1 MHYNNTA
8 MFTIKYGLNKLPDP
22 NKKEVQR
29 FFLFSVHGDKV
40 EKPPRLNVAFVL
52 DKSGSMDGAPIESLK
67 AGLKRALDLFTEE
80 DRVSIVMFDSEVE
93 VLLENTRL
101 YGPDRKRVKHLVS
114 TIEAMGGTCI
124 DEGLEAGIKELEKVK
139 LDGYVNWII
148 LLTDGKNEH
157 GSDEHAIEM
166 ATKARELG
174 ISIFTIGLG
183 KHWSPSLLEK
193 LADITKG
200 EMFYVEEP
208 RELKEIF
215 SEKANKIRKTVAK
228 NLEITLRLH
237 EGVSFS
243 ELNPAFIVKPQIVAL
258 EPVLDVQEYI
268 LDIGDIFEGESKDVL
283 LQLFM
288 KGDQK
293 YLFDFKISYFDLDG
307 QRKELPWKEGI
318 PCTLYDNVEELN
330 TLIERLSVYL
340 QSELVNE
347 LLEGG
352 TPEQALTLLQTMQM
366 TATKLNDE
374 DLATIID
381 QNVTKIREGVDLSN
395 EDLIKTKMFT
405 KTVIKD
411 D

>member
-1 MHYNNTA
+1 
-8 MFTIKYGLNKLPDP
+8 MFTLKYGLNKLIEDKRP
-22 NKKEVQR
+22 EVQR
-29 FFLFSVHGDKV
+29 FFLISIVGEKV
-40 EKPPRLNVAFVL
+40 EKIPRLNVAFVL
-52 DKSGSMDGAPIESLK
+52 DKSGSMDGSPIESLK
-67 AGLKRALDLFTEE
+67 SGIKRSLDVFNEN
-80 DRVSIVMFDSEVE
+80 DRVSIVLFDSFIE

-101 YGPDRKRVKHLVS
+101 YGSDKRRIKHLVS

-124 DEGLEAGIKELEKVK
+124 DEGLEEGIKELQKVD
-139 LDGYVNWII
+139 LNNYVNWII

-157 GSDEHAIEM
+157 GSNEHAIEV

-193 LADITKG
+193 IADITKG
-200 EMFYVEEP
+200 EMFYVEQA

-215 SEKANKIRKTVAK
+215 VEKATKIRKTVAK
-228 NLEITLRLH
+228 NLEVILKLR

-243 ELNPAFIVKPQIVAL
+243 DINPAFIVRPQIVTL
-258 EPVLDVQEYI
+258 EPVLDVDKYI
-268 LDIGDIFEGESKDVL
+268 IDVGDIFEMETKDI
-283 LQLFM
+283 LFQFFI
-288 KGDQK
+288 KGNTK
-293 YLFDFKISYFDLDG
+293 YLFDFKVNYYDIEG
-307 QRKELPWKEGI
+307 NKQEMPWKEGVGPI
-318 PCTLYDNVEELN
+318 VYENSEEFN
-330 TLIERLSVYL
+330 TIIERLSVYL

-352 TPEQALTLLQTMQM
+352 TPEQALTLLQTMQQ
-366 TATKLNDE
+366 TATKLHDE
-374 DLATIID
+374 DLKTIIE
-381 QNVTKIREGVDLSN
+381 QNLTKIQDGIELSN

>member
-1 MHYNNTA
+1 
-8 MFTIKYGLNKLPDP
+8 MFTIKYGLNKPPDK
-22 NKKEVQR
+22 NRTEVQR
-29 FFLFSVHGDKV
+29 FFLMSLYGEKV
-40 EKPPRLNVAFVL
+40 ERPPRLNVAFVL

-67 AGLKRALDLFTEE
+67 AGLKRALDVFTEN
-80 DRVSIVMFDSEVE
+80 DRVSIVLFDSMIE

-101 YGPDRKRVKHLVS
+101 YGPDKKRVKHLIS

-124 DEGLEAGIKELEKVK
+124 DEGLEAGIKELQKVK
-139 LDGYVNWII
+139 LKEYVNWII

-157 GSDEHAIEM
+157 GSNEHAIEV

-193 LADITKG
+193 IADITKG

-215 SEKANKIRKTVAK
+215 TEKAAKIRKTVAK
-228 NLEITLRLH
+228 NVEITLKLH
-237 EGVSFS
+237 EGVTFS
-243 ELNPAFIVKPQIVAL
+243 DINPAFIVRPQIVAL
-258 EPVLDVQEYI
+258 EPVLDVDEYI
-268 LDIGDIFEGESKDVL
+268 IDVGDIFEGETKDVMF
-283 LQLFM
+283 QLFM

-293 YLFDFKISYFDLDG
+293 YLFDFKLNYYDIEG
-307 QRKELPWKEGI
+307 NRREIPWKEGVSAVVYENPNEFTTI
-318 PCTLYDNVEELN
+318 
-330 TLIERLSVYL
+330 IERLSVYL

-352 TPEQALTLLQTMQM
+352 TPEQALTLLQTMQL
-366 TATKLNDE
+366 TATKLNDD
-374 DLATIID
+374 DLKTIID
-381 QNVTKIREGVDLSN
+381 QNVTKIKDGIELSN

>member
-1 MHYNNTA
+1 
-8 MFTIKYGLNKLPDP
+8 MFTVKYGLNKLPDA
-22 NKKEVQR
+22 NRAEVQR
-29 FFLFSVHGDKV
+29 FFLFSIYGEKV
-40 EKPPRLNVAFVL
+40 ERTPRLNVTFVL

-67 AGLKRALDLFTEE
+67 AGLKRALDLFSE
-80 DRVSIVMFDSEVE
+80 DDRISIVLFDSEIE

-101 YGPDRKRVKHLVS
+101 YGPDRKRVKHLIS

-124 DEGLEAGIKELEKVK
+124 DEGLEAGINELKKVK
-139 LDGYVNWII
+139 LEGYVNWII

-157 GSDEHAIEM
+157 GSNEHAIEM

-174 ISIFTIGLG
+174 VSIFTIGLG

-215 SEKANKIRKTVAK
+215 AEKANKIRKTVAK
-228 NLEITLRLH
+228 NVEIILKLH
-237 EGVSFS
+237 EGVKFS
-243 ELNPAFIVKPQIVAL
+243 EINPAFIVKPQIVVL
-258 EPVLDVQEYI
+258 EPVLDVEEYI
-268 LDIGDIFEGESKDVL
+268 IDVGDIFEGESKDIL
-283 LQLFM
+283 FQLFM
-288 KGDQK
+288 KGSQK
-293 YLFDFKISYFDLDG
+293 YIFDFKITYSDIEG
-307 QRKELPWKEGI
+307 QMKEIPWKEGV
-318 PCTLYDNVEELN
+318 PVALYDNVEEFKS
-330 TLIERLSVYL
+330 LIDRLSVYL

-366 TATKLNDE
+366 TATKLNDD

-381 QNVTKIREGVDLSN
+381 QNVTKIREGIDLSN

>member
-1 MHYNNTA
+1 
-8 MFTIKYGLNKLPDP
+8 MFTIKYGLNKLPEEG
-22 NKKEVQR
+22 KTEVQR
-29 FFLFSVHGDKV
+29 FFLMSLFGEKV
-40 EKPPRLNVAFVL
+40 EKTPRLNVAFVL

-67 AGLKRALDLFTEE
+67 AGLKRALDVFTEN
-80 DRVSIVMFDSEVE
+80 DRVSIVLFDSMIE

-101 YGPDRKRVKHLVS
+101 YGPDKKRVKHLIS

-124 DEGLEAGIKELEKVK
+124 DEGLEAGIKELQKVK
-139 LDGYVNWII
+139 LKEYVNWII

-157 GSDEHAIEM
+157 GSNEHAIEV
-166 ATKARELG
+166 ATQARELG
-174 ISIFTIGLG
+174 ISVFTIGLG

-193 LADITKG
+193 IADITKG

-215 SEKANKIRKTVAK
+215 TEKSAKIRKTVAK
-228 NLEITLRLH
+228 NVEIILKLH
-237 EGVSFS
+237 EGVTFS
-243 ELNPAFIVKPQIVAL
+243 DINPAFIVRPQIVAL
-258 EPVLDVQEYI
+258 EPVLDVDQYI
-268 LDIGDIFEGESKDVL
+268 IDVGDIFEGENKDIMF
-283 LQLFM
+283 QLFM
-288 KGDQK
+288 RGNQK
-293 YLFDFKISYFDLDG
+293 YIFGFKVNYYDIEG
-307 QRKELPWKEGI
+307 NRKEIPWKEGV
-318 PCTLYDNVEELN
+318 PATLYEEAGEFN
-330 TLIERLSVYL
+330 TIIERLSVYL

-366 TATKLNDE
+366 TATKLDDE
-374 DLATIID
+374 ELKTIID
-381 QNVTKIREGVDLSN
+381 QNVTKIKDGIELSN

>member
-1 MHYNNTA
+1 
-8 MFTIKYGLNKLPDP
+8 MFTIKYGLNKLPEEGKP
-22 NKKEVQR
+22 EVQR
-29 FFLFSVHGDKV
+29 FFLMSLFGEKV
-40 EKPPRLNVAFVL
+40 EKTPRLNVAFVL

-67 AGLKRALDLFTEE
+67 AGLKRALDVFTEN
-80 DRVSIVMFDSEVE
+80 DRVSIVLFDSMIE

-101 YGPDRKRVKHLVS
+101 YGPDKKRVKHLIS

-124 DEGLEAGIKELEKVK
+124 DEGLEAGIKELQKVRLK
-139 LDGYVNWII
+139 EYVNWII

-157 GSDEHAIEM
+157 GSNEHAIEV
-166 ATKARELG
+166 ATQARELG
-174 ISIFTIGLG
+174 ISVFTIGLG

-193 LADITKG
+193 IADITKG

-215 SEKANKIRKTVAK
+215 TEKAAKIRKTVAK
-228 NLEITLRLH
+228 NVEIILKLH
-237 EGVSFS
+237 EGVTFS
-243 ELNPAFIVKPQIVAL
+243 DINPAFIVRPQIVAL
-258 EPVLDVQEYI
+258 EPVLDVDQYI
-268 LDIGDIFEGESKDVL
+268 IDVGDIFEGENKDIMF
-283 LQLFM
+283 QLFM
-288 KGDQK
+288 RGNQK
-293 YLFDFKISYFDLDG
+293 YIFGFKVNYYDIEG
-307 QRKELPWKEGI
+307 NRKEIPWKEGV
-318 PCTLYDNVEELN
+318 PATLYEEAGEFN
-330 TLIERLSVYL
+330 TIIERLSVYL

-366 TATKLNDE
+366 TATKLDDE
-374 DLATIID
+374 ELKTIID
-381 QNVTKIREGVDLSN
+381 QNVTKIKDGIELSN